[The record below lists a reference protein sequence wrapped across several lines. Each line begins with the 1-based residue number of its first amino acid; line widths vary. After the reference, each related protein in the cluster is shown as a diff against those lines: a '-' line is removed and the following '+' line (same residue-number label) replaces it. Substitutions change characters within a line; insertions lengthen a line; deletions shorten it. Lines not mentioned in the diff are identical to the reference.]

1 MKGKIEISSWHV
13 FNFGRGYAFGSTHFL
28 SFDTCRHTTNE
39 HRLFW
44 KCWTLKGQFYAGRW
58 MDGWME
64 LNLSSPFLAVMS
76 CVSCFYL
83 MFNVIVSLNLR
94 AIFPPDVLRLLHQK
108 TIQFT
113 YLSAYAVYLF
123 SLYCSLWRS
132 MFICTDYFECGVWM
146 IFDFYIKHYS
156 SLYTS
161 AVIIS
166 NW

>member
-1 MKGKIEISSWHV
+1 
-13 FNFGRGYAFGSTHFL
+13 
-28 SFDTCRHTTNE
+28 
-39 HRLFW
+39 
-44 KCWTLKGQFYAGRW
+44 

-123 SLYCSLWRS
+123 SLFCSL
-132 MFICTDYFECGVWM
+132 
-146 IFDFYIKHYS
+146 
-156 SLYTS
+156 
-161 AVIIS
+161 
-166 NW
+166 